1 MASRCKTFL
10 PRKPWDEGSACATLP
25 LLHHAE
31 TCLAS
36 PAKAFGREVDMQVP
50 ADGEIPPP
58 PLGADANAPELASAR
73 PQQVGGFRFYF
84 DDERWEWSPEV
95 EIMHGYLPG
104 TASPTTQLV
113 LSHKHPEDYQ
123 QVAATLDEV
132 RRSHQAF
139 STRHRIIDTAG
150 RIHHVIVVA
159 DKLTDSTGEVIG
171 THGFYV
177 DVSPVEHQHQKQLS
191 AAIAE
196 IAENRATIEQAKGML
211 MVVYGIDAEAA
222 FDLLRWRSQEGNVK
236 LRLLAGQVVS
246 DFRVLAQSEKAP
258 TRSAF
263 DNLLLTADQRINA
276 QFLDEA
282 SD

>member
-1 MASRCKTFL
+1 
-10 PRKPWDEGSACATLP
+10 
-25 LLHHAE
+25 
-31 TCLAS
+31 
-36 PAKAFGREVDMQVP
+36 MQLP
-50 ADGEIPPP
+50 ADGQAHPAPGGGS
-58 PLGADANAPELASAR
+58 GASEATPGR
-73 PQQVGGFRFYF
+73 PQQVGWFRFYF

-113 LSHKHPEDYQ
+113 LSHKHPEDYEH
-123 QVAATLDEV
+123 VAATLDEV

-139 STRHRIIDTAG
+139 SSRHRMIDTAG

-159 DKLTDSTGEVIG
+159 DKLVSASGEIIG

-177 DVSPVEHQHQKQLS
+177 DVTPVEHQHQKQLS

-222 FDLLRWRSQEGNVK
+222 FDLLRWRSQEANVK
-236 LRLLAGQVVS
+236 LRLLARQVVI
-246 DFRVLAQSEKAP
+246 DFRTLTQTEPSP
-258 TRSAF
+258 PRSAF
-263 DNLLLTADQRINA
+263 DNLLLTANHRIRA
-276 QFLDEA
+276 EFVD
-282 SD
+282 DTPR